1 MKSPDVPAGG
11 RPTGDTTARQRSS
24 RANFPRPS
32 AFSLSN
38 WPVSRRLVAVIVM
51 AVVMGLVF
59 GGLRVAV
66 SVESATGFAR
76 TTQLALLGQQVTQ
89 LAQAMEDERDTSAG
103 VAAFGEIGP
112 PPPPPLT
119 KADAKHWA
127 PEQKQAADENNE
139 LAARQHAT
147 DAIAR
152 RVQAL
157 AAGIGSTFPQNTQAK
172 AQAVS
177 AVIGNLSGLRT
188 EWVGQAP
195 QAAIQDYSGAIAQ
208 LFALNDE
215 ITSGSGDPTLAD
227 HVRTLD
233 AMSRAKDQVSQ
244 QRAILYAALIEDTV
258 GQTYGLATALTATT
272 ATLIGQQAMID
283 AGGLQ
288 ALTTAQGLQQAD
300 LFAFTQSATPA
311 QQNAYLNSVNGARV
325 GTANLMNDF
334 VTAAGNPTF
343 TYQAGATQP
352 ALSTSANPT
361 LGITQQN
368 APDVWYDNTSG
379 TISLMRSIE
388 NQVAQAIVARS
399 EALKQGAQR
408 SALLTGAVTGGV
420 LLLVLIATIIVA
432 RSLVD
437 PLRRLQTDALEI
449 ATVRL
454 PARVA
459 ELSESTNPGA
469 SLHVEPISV
478 HSTDEIGKVARAFD
492 QVHREAV
499 RLAGNEALLRGNL
512 NTMFISL
519 SRRSVPLI
527 DRLARMI
534 DSLEQNEDDPDQL
547 SNLFSMDHLVTRM
560 RRNSENLLVLAG
572 EEPVRKWSEPVPLA
586 DVARAATSEI
596 EQYSRVVL
604 NVQSGIAVSG
614 QAVADIVHLLA
625 EIVENATMFSP
636 RDTPVQVSGQE
647 LTSGGALI
655 EVRDSGVGVSEARLA
670 EMNWRLDNPPLID
683 VTVSRHMGLFAVS
696 RLAARHGVRVRL
708 RPASPQGLS
717 ALIWLPGNLTG
728 RETVQVGGDRSARQ
742 LAGRSAAAAAA
753 AEEQTVA
760 GRRIP
765 GRHRVGLLS
774 VGDGYQA
781 GDGYTDSAGGQRGG
795 TRTAAAEYTAQ
806 PTSNWFRPKRP
817 SSPGARGA
825 GDGTGN
831 GSASGAQ
838 TWSAF
843 GGNNW
848 RAPGADAAPSTGN
861 SAPSGDSWASS
872 GSPWASAGTWGPAG
886 WQAGE
891 PAASPVHG
899 DRTPAGLPVRVPQAN
914 IFPGTAADLPTRD
927 SGATGGM
934 PAYRQAPMDHP
945 AERTT
950 GPQPAA
956 LPRRSA
962 DQARSRL
969 SGFQLGSREA
979 EGRTPRA
986 GEEASR

>member
-11 RPTGDTTARQRSS
+11 RPTSDTAARQRS
-24 RANFPRPS
+24 FPRPS

-66 SVESATGFAR
+66 SVDSATGFAR

-112 PPPPPLT
+112 MPLPPLLT
-119 KADAKHWA
+119 KADAKRWA
-127 PEQKQAADENNE
+127 PEQKQAADENTE
-139 LAARQHAT
+139 LAQKQHAT
-147 DAIAR
+147 DAIAA

-157 AAGIGSTFPQNTQAK
+157 AAGIGTSFPQNTQAK
-172 AQAVS
+172 AQAVT

-258 GQTYGLATALTATT
+258 GQTYGLVTATT
-272 ATLIGQQAMID
+272 NPTPAMSAKEKKLVATLIGQQAMID

-288 ALTTAQGLQQAD
+288 SLTTAQGLQQAD

-343 TYQAGATQP
+343 TYQAGDTQP
-352 ALSTSANPT
+352 ALSTSTDPT

-379 TISLMRSIE
+379 TIGLMRTIE
-388 NQVAQAIVARS
+388 NQVSAAIVARS
-399 EALKQGAQR
+399 QALQQGAQR

-527 DRLARMI
+527 ERLARMI

-708 RPASPQGLS
+708 RPGSPQGLS
-717 ALIWLPGNLTG
+717 ALVWLPGNLTG
-728 RETVQVGGDRSARQ
+728 REPIQAGDRSTRQ
-742 LAGRSAAAAAA
+742 LAGRAAAA
-753 AEEQTVA
+753 EQTVA

-765 GRHRVGLLS
+765 GRHRLGLLS
-774 VGDGYQA
+774 ADDGYQA
-781 GDGYTDSAGGQRGG
+781 GDGYPGSAGDGQRGAS
-795 TRTAAAEYTAQ
+795 RTAAAEYTAQ
-806 PTSNWFRPKRP
+806 PMSNWFRPKRP
-817 SSPGARGA
+817 SNPSMRGA
-825 GDGTGN
+825 GDGGRNGN
-831 GSASGAQ
+831 ASGAQ

-848 RAPGADAAPSTGN
+848 RAPDADGGAPGTGT

-872 GSPWASAGTWGPAG
+872 GSAWTSGGGTWGPPG
-886 WQAGE
+886 W
-891 PAASPVHG
+891 
-899 DRTPAGLPVRVPQAN
+899 
-914 IFPGTAADLPTRD
+914 
-927 SGATGGM
+927 
-934 PAYRQAPMDHP
+934 
-945 AERTT
+945 
-950 GPQPAA
+950 
-956 LPRRSA
+956 
-962 DQARSRL
+962 
-969 SGFQLGSREA
+969 
-979 EGRTPRA
+979 RA
-986 GEEASR
+986 GETADP